1 MGRRAARHHA
11 AHEPGDRPDSSNGI
25 TVGDARLVAVFLCPP
40 AVIQSKTEASHDRL
54 LITDTSD
61 RDERHLARMLRKKAV
76 IDERIANSPNECG
89 LLLVLTGNGKGK
101 SSSAFGM
108 LARSMGHGMQCGVV
122 QFIKGR
128 NSTGEEL
135 FFRRFPEQVRFHVM
149 GEGFTWETQDRQ
161 RDIAA
166 AEAAWAVSRQLLSD
180 PSIGLVVL
188 DELNIALKHG
198 YLDLDQV
205 LSDLQA
211 RPPMQHVV
219 VTGRGAK
226 PEMIELADTVT
237 EMGMIKHAFQ
247 AGIKAQKGV
256 EL

>member
-1 MGRRAARHHA
+1 MT
-11 AHEPGDRPDSSNGI
+11 DS
-25 TVGDARLVAVFLCPP
+25 P
-40 AVIQSKTEASHDRL
+40 E
-54 LITDTSD
+54 
-61 RDERHLARMLRKKAV
+61 RDERHLARMQRKKAV
-76 IDERIANSPNECG
+76 IDERIANSPDECG
-89 LLLVLTGNGKGK
+89 LVLVLTGNGKGK

-108 LARSMGHGMQCGVV
+108 LARAMGHGMQCGVV

-166 AEAAWAVSRQLLSD
+166 AEAAWEVSRELLRD

-198 YLDLDQV
+198 YLDLDRV

-211 RPPMQHVV
+211 RPPRQHVV
-219 VTGRGAK
+219 VTGRAAK
-226 PEMIELADTVT
+226 PEMIEMGDTVT
-237 EMGMIKHAFQ
+237 EMGMLKHAFQ